1 MSAISTRVIT
11 IGIAPCAEL
20 ANPSTIRRYIV
31 CAVEITRSVE
41 CKGVRMRVDGWN
53 PASSALFTSIV
64 TLAAARGR
72 RYDY

>member
-1 MSAISTRVIT
+1 MIT

-31 CAVEITRSVE
+31 CAVEITRRIE
-41 CKGVRMRVDGWN
+41 CKGVRMRVDGRN
-53 PASSALFTSIV
+53 LASGALFTNIV
-64 TLAAARGR
+64 TLAAARSR